1 MKNFY
6 ELMIISS
13 IIILTS
19 CSTDCCDS
27 PILENDIEV
36 REVSPRADILL
47 DAADS
52 MINEICV
59 EQKAYDERIKNQK
72 LLLEGSGKE
81 LRLIKNEVS
90 EKNLMISKEHSLY
103 LETLESRD
111 RHKKLLKY
119 SKTKIES
126 LEENIKVLQEKIDSM
141 DSPIIVKDTVFKVVE
156 IFDTVYF
163 TKELKKKRKKVRK

>member
-6 ELMIISS
+6 ELIILSS
-13 IIILTS
+13 IIMLTG
-19 CSTDCCDS
+19 CSTDCCDTL
-27 PILENDIEV
+27 IIENDIEV
-36 REVSPRADILL
+36 SEASPKADILL

-90 EKNLMISKEHSLY
+90 EKNLMINKEHSLY
-103 LETLESRD
+103 IEALESTD

-119 SKTKIES
+119 SKMKIES
-126 LEENIKVLQEKIDSM
+126 LEENIKILQEKIDSS
-141 DSPIIVKDTVFKVVE
+141 DLHIKIKDTVFEVVT
-156 IFDTVYF
+156 IYDTLYF